1 MKLFNRKTKYR
12 IVQEGIDD
20 YRVEYKSC
28 IGIWLPKLLDND
40 NVIKYS
46 TIKAA
51 EREIE
56 YLIECKQYPKI
67 IKEIE

>member
-12 IVQEGIDD
+12 IVQEGIED
-20 YRVEYKSC
+20 YRVEYKLC
-28 IGIWLPKLLDND
+28 IGIWLPKLLDNG

-56 YLIECKQYPKI
+56 YLIECKQYPII